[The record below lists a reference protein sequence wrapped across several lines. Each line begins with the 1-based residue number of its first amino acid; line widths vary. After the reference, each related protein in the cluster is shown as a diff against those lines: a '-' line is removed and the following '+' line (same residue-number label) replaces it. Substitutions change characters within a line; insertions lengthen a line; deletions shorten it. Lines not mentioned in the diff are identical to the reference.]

1 MFAADKYLS
10 ISKPPVIKVPTL
22 IQELS
27 STAKIFSHQVHKPVL
42 NVKINRLRLGRFNG
56 SNKNMANG
64 LAEII
69 K

>member
-27 STAKIFSHQVHKPVL
+27 SMAKIFSHQVHKPVL
-42 NVKINRLRLGRFNG
+42 NVKMNRLLYVDLVAVTRTWQ
-56 SNKNMANG
+56 MA
-64 LAEII
+64 
-69 K
+69 